1 MLTKLTCSIPISGFN
16 ILLLSV
22 SLMNL
27 VLPPT
32 VLSLGPIYFRNSLKN
47 SETNLGLRNLKPLLV
62 ISNARAPSSGWHPC
76 CVQHTHSSFDNQSAG
91 APHPRGGTHVAYNA
105 LTRHFKCAHPIFVS
119 ARASTRASRRV
130 ASPPQTQRR
139 EC

>member
-1 MLTKLTCSIPISGFN
+1 MLTKPTFLISISGFN
-16 ILLLSV
+16 ICSLSV

-27 VLPPT
+27 VLPSM
-32 VLSLGPIYFRNSLKN
+32 VLSLGPIYFQNFLRDFETSL
-47 SETNLGLRNLKPLLV
+47 GVRNLQPLLV

-76 CVQHTHSSFDNQSAG
+76 CVQHTYSSFDNQSAG